1 MLFCTISGEDAQ
13 EGDQVPNLR
22 LNDSLSIN
30 YSESSPIYREQTKK
44 MYNETS
50 FNNIE
55 SQNSIAN
62 SVEPMDK
69 MVSVRPIESTVF
81 PPPPPSYFLGYTLPP
96 GHPCNSF
103 TLPPPPADKKRTG
116 PRRKLYCFFPFFFV
130 FTIAIWTFA
139 HKCKIVHIC
148 SKMVGSCSSN
158 DVLHNY
164 FDVNMLLSAEFFCM
178 YIFQHVLY
186 ATFPWKRPLP

>member
-50 FNNIE
+50 FNNTE

-116 PRRKLYCFFPFFFV
+116 PRRKLYCFFPFFF
-130 FTIAIWTFA
+130 FL
-139 HKCKIVHIC
+139 C
-148 SKMVGSCSSN
+148 
-158 DVLHNY
+158 L
-164 FDVNMLLSAEFFCM
+164 
-178 YIFQHVLY
+178 
-186 ATFPWKRPLP
+186 PLPYGHLRINAKKSIYVPKW

>member
-62 SVEPMDK
+62 SVEAMDK

-116 PRRKLYCFFPFFFV
+116 PRRKLYCFFPFFFL
-130 FTIAIWTFA
+130 
-139 HKCKIVHIC
+139 C
-148 SKMVGSCSSN
+148 
-158 DVLHNY
+158 L
-164 FDVNMLLSAEFFCM
+164 
-178 YIFQHVLY
+178 
-186 ATFPWKRPLP
+186 PLPYGHLRINAK